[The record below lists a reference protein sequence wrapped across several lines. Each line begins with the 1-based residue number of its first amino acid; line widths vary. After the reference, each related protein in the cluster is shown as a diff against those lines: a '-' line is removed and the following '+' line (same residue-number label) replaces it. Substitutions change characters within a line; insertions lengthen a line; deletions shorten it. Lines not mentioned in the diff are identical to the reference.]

1 MFFASHPSVYT
12 LPGTWEP
19 QPDVVFDPTYLLAS
33 AAVVFATAAIIS
45 VISIKQ
51 KRKRAQLTYYFI
63 MKEFDY
69 DLDYKSLDFSNAKTR
84 KLYRIGR
91 GEQGVLLVRPYTND
105 ICAHWRFKTPD
116 EAVRSSNKIF
126 AMYLDY
132 RDGKD
137 FIGMDMCRK
146 FLEMGFTRARRYA
159 NHNSGRK
166 YKKGTKEILPQEE
179 DHMTSKYAE
188 SARIFKKV
196 RDIVA
201 KSETYVTM
209 RKSWRLEE

>member
-1 MFFASHPSVYT
+1 
-12 LPGTWEP
+12 
-19 QPDVVFDPTYLLAS
+19 
-33 AAVVFATAAIIS
+33 
-45 VISIKQ
+45 
-51 KRKRAQLTYYFI
+51 

-69 DLDYKSLDFSNAKTR
+69 ELNYKTIDFSLEENR

-105 ICAHWRFKTPD
+105 ICAHWKFRTP
-116 EAVRSSNKIF
+116 EIAVESSNKIF

-132 RDGKD
+132 RDEED

-159 NHNSGRK
+159 NHNSGK

-179 DHMTSKYAE
+179 DHMTSKYAK
-188 SARIFKKV
+188 SARIFKNV

-201 KSETYVTM
+201 KGDTYVKM
-209 RKSWRLEE
+209 RKEWRTNE

>member
-1 MFFASHPSVYT
+1 
-12 LPGTWEP
+12 
-19 QPDVVFDPTYLLAS
+19 
-33 AAVVFATAAIIS
+33 
-45 VISIKQ
+45 
-51 KRKRAQLTYYFI
+51 

-69 DLDYKSLDFSNAKTR
+69 ELNYKTLDFSLEENR

-105 ICAHWRFKTPD
+105 ICTHWKFRTP
-116 EAVRSSNKIF
+116 EIAVKSSNRIF
-126 AMYLDY
+126 GMYLDY
-132 RDGKD
+132 RDQKD

-159 NHNSGRK
+159 NHNSGKK
-166 YKKGTKEILPQEE
+166 YDSEGNIRPQEP
-179 DHMTSKYAE
+179 DHATSKYAE

-201 KSETYVTM
+201 KSNTYVTM
-209 RKSWRLEE
+209 RKEWRASE